1 MPRCTTAPLQVAET
15 APPAR
20 RATAVHIDEAVTP
33 ALVDDRGFLRAGK
46 VLEWLDVVGV
56 LAACRYAGRAVVT
69 ASVEGVEQCAPVRV
83 GEHVTLTADVAFA
96 AGRSL
101 GVCVRMIRGSDG
113 ARCLDAYMSFVAV
126 DDDGTPVE
134 VASLSPQTP
143 AERSR
148 YREGTLRREFR
159 RQLDAGEMPA
169 VASPAFPIDRGEA
182 ALPGA
187 GPPIVQWMRQLR
199 SSLGTTLGV
208 VAREGAVAERA
219 PHHSYVHK
227 IEPIRKPALNFHGTL
242 YGGVL
247 MDWVE
252 ATGNLSARAYLDR
265 QAVGFRGLL
274 AMSFLRPVP
283 ENVFVHL
290 RAAVVHTAPAA
301 MTTLVTVQTEEPVT
315 GHHHEVARAFVAFAP
330 IDEAVA
336 IPPLRIDGAEER
348 AVAAE
353 VEQRLELQRRLARE

>member
-1 MPRCTTAPLQVAET
+1 MTRCTTAPIHSDA
-15 APPAR
+15 APPPR
-20 RATAVHIDEAVTP
+20 RGTTVHIDEAVTP

-69 ASVEGVEQCAPVRV
+69 ASVEGVEQCAVVRV
-83 GEHVTLTADVAFA
+83 GEHVTLTADVAYA

-101 GVCVRMIRGSDG
+101 GVSVRMTRGSDG
-113 ARCLDAYMSFVAV
+113 ARCLDAYLAFVAI
-126 DDDGTPVE
+126 DDGGAPIE
-134 VASLSPQTP
+134 VPALSPQTP
-143 AERSR
+143 GERAR
-148 YREGTLRREFR
+148 YREGQLRREFR
-159 RQLDAGEMPA
+159 RQLDAGETPTL
-169 VASPAFPIDRGEA
+169 ASPAFPTERGQPTPE
-182 ALPGA
+182 A
-187 GPPIVQWMRQLR
+187 GPPIVQWMRQLT

-208 VAREGAVAERA
+208 IAREGAVAERT
-219 PHHSYVHK
+219 PHRSYVHK

-252 ATGNLSARAYLDR
+252 ATGNLSARAYLDQ

-290 RAAVVHTAPAA
+290 RAAVVHTTPAA
-301 MTTLVTVQTEEPVT
+301 MTTLVTVQTEEPIT
-315 GHHHEVARAFVAFAP
+315 GEHREVAHAFVSFAP
-330 IDEAVA
+330 LDEAVS
-336 IPPLRIDGAEER
+336 IPPLTIGSTEEQ

-353 VEQRLELQRRLARE
+353 VAQRLDLQRRLARE